1 MEQQAD
7 VFNIMN
13 IEKLVAYLFLTFII
27 LVACF
32 NIISSLSMLIIE
44 KRDDVLTLQHLGM
57 TPGRIRSIFMTE
69 GRLIS
74 IFGGAI
80 GIVVGL
86 ALCYLQQYFGIISM
100 GDGQG
105 FIVKAYPVAVHPAD
119 VLVVFATSVAIGF
132 VSVWYP
138 VHLLTR
144 RLLSSPS
151 AE

>member
-13 IEKLVAYLFLTFII
+13 IEKLIAYIFLTFII

-44 KRDDVLTLQHLGM
+44 KRDDVLTLQNLGM
-57 TPGRIRSIFMTE
+57 SPGKVRAVFLTE

-74 IFGGAI
+74 VFGATA
-80 GIVVGL
+80 GIILGV
-86 ALCYLQQYFGIISM
+86 ALCSLQQHFGLIRM
-100 GDGQG
+100 GNGSG
-105 FIVKAYPVAVHPAD
+105 FIVDSYPVAVHAID
-119 VLVVFATSVAIGF
+119 VAVIFATAVIIGI

-138 VHLLTR
+138 VHILSR
-144 RLLSSPS
+144 RLLGTRQ
-151 AE
+151 AD